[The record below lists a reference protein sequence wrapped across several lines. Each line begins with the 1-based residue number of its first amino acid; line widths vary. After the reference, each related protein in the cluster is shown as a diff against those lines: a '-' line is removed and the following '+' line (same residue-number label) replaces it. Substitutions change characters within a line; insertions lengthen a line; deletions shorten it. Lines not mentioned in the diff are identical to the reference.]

1 MATTYIPLA
10 TQTLA
15 TASASVTFSSI
26 PQTYTDLVVVA
37 NLGKSLTGSAVEFRF
52 NSDSGSNYSITEL
65 YGNGTSAASARV
77 SSSAYGQVAYDVVP
91 GSDITSNF
99 VFNVMNYANTA
110 VNKTTLSRND
120 SMATTYSGAA
130 AIVGLWRS
138 TAAINSITFTSSGGA
153 TFTTGSTFNLYGIA
167 SASVGTPKAT
177 GGNIITTDGSYWY
190 HAFTASGTFTPSSA
204 LSCDTLVVAGGGA
217 GGGGGG
223 GAGGYRSATGLSI
236 PATSNTVTVGG
247 GGTAQS
253 GIGNGTSGSDSVFSS
268 ITSTGGG
275 KGNLTGSPSTG
286 GSGGGGG
293 SGNYTSGAGLTGAAG
308 NTPSTSP
315 SQGNNGGNG
324 SATGGAAGAGGGG
337 GAGGVGG
344 NFQSTNQGGVGGV
357 GSNAHASWLGVVGLG
372 VNGYLAGGGGG
383 SCNGSTATGGLGGG
397 GTGSDAGATSGTANT
412 GSGGGGIYATYPSG
426 AGGSG
431 LVIVRYAV

>member
-1 MATTYIPLA
+1 MATTYVPLA

-26 PQTYTDLVVVA
+26 PATYTDLVLIVNYGFNTGQYISLQMNGDSTVA
-37 NLGKSLTGSAVEFRF
+37 NYSGTWLGGDGTARSGRYTGS
-52 NSDSGSNYSITEL
+52 SGGLWLSMVDADASVGTISKFDIMNYS
-65 YGNGTSAASARV
+65 N
-77 SSSAYGQVAYDVVP
+77 
-91 GSDITSNF
+91 
-99 VFNVMNYANTA
+99 
-110 VNKTTLSRND
+110 
-120 SMATTYSGAA
+120 ATTYKTVMARNNRSAVWSAA
-130 AIVGLWRS
+130 QVGLWRN
-138 TAAINSITFTSSGGA
+138 TAAITSILIKELSGYNFVA
-153 TFTTGSTFNLYGIA
+153 GSTFNLYGIA

-236 PATSNTVTVGG
+236 PATTNTVTIGA

-253 GIGNGTSGSDSVFSS
+253 GIGNGTNGGDSTFSS

-293 SGNYTSGAGLTGAAG
+293 SANYTSGAGLTGAAG

>member
-15 TASASVTFSSI
+15 TAASSVTFSSI

-37 NLGKSLTGSAVEFRF
+37 NLGKSLVGSSVEFRF

-77 SSSAYGQVAYDVVP
+77 SSSTYGQVAYDVVP

-110 VNKTTLSRND
+110 VNKTTLSRNN

-153 TFTTGSTFNLYGIA
+153 TFTTGSTFNLYGVA
-167 SASVGTPKAT
+167 SAALSAKAT
-177 GGNIITTDGSYWY
+177 GGDTIKTDGTYWY
-190 HAFTASGTFTPSSA
+190 HTFTASGTFTPTQSI
-204 LSCDTLVVAGGGA
+204 SCDYLVVAGGA
-217 GGGGGG
+217 GGGGNETVYGGGGWIGGGG
-223 GAGGYRSATGLSI
+223 GAGGYRTSIGGSALSLT
-236 PATSNTVTVGG
+236 ATNYTVTIGAGG
-247 GGTAQS
+247 AAGVSQATTPTS
-253 GIGNGTSGSDSVFSS
+253 GTSGSDSVFST
-268 ITSTGGG
+268 ITSSGGG
-275 KGNLTGSPSTG
+275 AGGAARGAGTGLTGTAG

-293 SGNYTSGAGLTGAAG
+293 SAYNTAGLGGAG

-315 SQGNNGGNG
+315 SQGNNG
-324 SATGGAAGAGGGG
+324 ATASTS
-337 GAGGVGG
+337 GV
-344 NFQSTNQGGVGGV
+344 
-357 GSNAHASWLGVVGLG
+357 
-372 VNGYLAGGGGG
+372 AGGGGG
-383 SCNGSTATGGLGGG
+383 SSAVGTSGNSGGAGGAGTANSITGSSVTYAKGGSSGG
-397 GTGSDAGATSGTANT
+397 GTAGVANT
-412 GSGGGGIYATYPSG
+412 GNGGDSVT